1 MTTPDNYKMINR
13 YVLLAGVLT
22 GTLDALSAIILNPGV
37 QASNIFRF
45 IASGLFGNAAFGSGN
60 EFIIYGVLLHYV
72 ISFSFCIAFLRFYP
86 SLINVFKFNYLLVLV
101 IGLSTWMIMN
111 LIILPLSNITPKPFT
126 CISIFKNIVA
136 LIFAFGLPIVW
147 IGTRAHT
154 CYQSK
159 TKKLR

>member
-1 MTTPDNYKMINR
+1 MKTPNYHKINTR

-37 QASNIFRF
+37 QAANIFRF

-60 EFIIYGVLLHYV
+60 EFIIYGVLIHYL
-72 ISFSFCIAFLRFYP
+72 ISFGFCIAFLRLY
-86 SLINVFKFNYLLVLV
+86 SILNNVFKFNYLLVLT
-101 IGLSTWMIMN
+101 IGLSIWMIMN
-111 LIILPLSNITPKPFT
+111 LIILPLSNVTPKPFT

-147 IGTRAHT
+147 IGTRANKIPVI
-154 CYQSK
+154 CQKPKS
-159 TKKLR
+159 